1 MTSPSLMS
9 IPMFAAEHGI
19 SRSLLYKLLAEGR
32 GPKISKIR
40 GRTLISVEAAA
51 HWRAQI
57 EAETRQPGTK
67 H

>member
-1 MTSPSLMS
+1 MMS
-9 IPMFAAEHGI
+9 IPVFAAEHGI

-40 GRTLISVEAAA
+40 GRTLISAEAAA
-51 HWRAQI
+51 QWRAQI
-57 EAETRQPGTK
+57 EAETKQPGTR